1 MQNILS
7 QHDLLNTPTNF
18 KSKFMTSSNGY
29 RSLARR
35 KGNKPI
41 GSYSAKSSTI
51 CIWYPD
57 RNKKSVD
64 SSESST
70 CSPCCTLRGAE
81 WTTRMFCTDSSQANI
96 RSRPCPAISSC
107 ANNNFKYLR
116 LQGPGSAHAEK
127 DFLHIDVVNKYEQT
141 HCHFELHIFVNQLQ
155 KALDIS
161 KQFHSTCNSAC
172 HRLLPRCSCFH
183 RVSPSKVAQTSSTG
197 TSAPRNATAT
207 SQLCWW
213 STWQTRNFLHLV
225 RLSDLHEVLV
235 TSSDASL
242 KFEAFL
248 RTSKSDIFHLCASK
262 SYGRAPER
270 ISSTSPWRVSLDQ
283 LDAEA
288 VWTPVWPI
296 LRTGCWWLAQNILL
310 NKL

>member
-1 MQNILS
+1 MDIVRWLAERATNPSGRTQQRAQPSAYGILTTKNLWVPRNP
-7 QHDLLNTPTNF
+7 QIPLAAHWEVLNGP
-18 KSKFMTSSNGY
+18 
-29 RSLARR
+29 L
-35 KGNKPI
+35 
-41 GSYSAKSSTI
+41 
-51 CIWYPD
+51 
-57 RNKKSVD
+57 
-64 SSESST
+64 E
-70 CSPCCTLRGAE
+70 CS
-81 WTTRMFCTDSSQANI
+81 CTDSSQANI

-141 HCHFELHIFVNQLQ
+141 HYHFELHICVNQLQ

-161 KQFHSTCNSAC
+161 KQFQSTYNSAC

-225 RLSDLHEVLV
+225 RMSDLHEVLV
-235 TSSDASL
+235 TSSDAL

-248 RTSKSDIFHLCASK
+248 RTSPRVTF
-262 SYGRAPER
+262 
-270 ISSTSPWRVSLDQ
+270 STSAMVARLKEFLQPRHEEFLSTSLTLKQFERLCDQ
-283 LDAEA
+283 FWGLD
-288 VWTPVWPI
+288 VGGLHKTHF
-296 LRTGCWWLAQNILL
+296 
-310 NKL
+310 